1 MIGIKDLSFSYGK
14 LKLFENFNLEVP
26 EGEVCLITGI
36 NGVGKSTLLRL
47 IAGALHPAGGDILF
61 DEKIGRDPRR
71 KIGFISDI
79 LSLYESLTVARSID
93 FHMSVYNLSKY
104 DNSLIRHTKIGLDQ
118 KIKDLS
124 TGQKTIFHL
133 SLILSTE
140 PEILLIDEIIH
151 SIDAYLR
158 RLFLEQLIQ
167 LQSERKL
174 TILMV
179 NLNFHDIEHIVER
192 VILLKSGTIAVDEKI
207 DDLKAK
213 VKKNHLSNAT
223 PNRSCSIPDRLLRP
237 LRILRLSLSR
247 QAQRQNRGRGCGPE
261 PDRYSRRFYRR
272 RVCLKKR
279 FSIH

>member
-14 LKLFENFNLEVP
+14 LKVFENFNLEVP

-47 IAGALHPAGGDILF
+47 IAGALHPAGGNILF

-93 FHMSVYNLSKY
+93 FHMSVYNLSKF
-104 DNSLIRHTKIGLDQ
+104 DDSLIRHTKIGLDQ
-118 KIKDLS
+118 KIKELS

-133 SLILSTE
+133 SLILSAE
-140 PEILLIDEIIH
+140 PEIFLIDEIIH

-158 RLFLEQLIQ
+158 RVFLEQLIQ

-213 VKKNHLSNAT
+213 VKKIISAT
-223 PNRSCSIPDRLLRP
+223 PPQAVP
-237 LRILRLSLSR
+237 VLSQIDFSDHSEFFVYPY
-247 QAQRQNRGRGCGPE
+247 QGK
-261 PDRYSRRFYRR
+261 
-272 RVCLKKR
+272 LKEKIEGEVVDLNLTDIVSA
-279 FSIH
+279 FIGGEYA

>member
-14 LKLFENFNLEVP
+14 LKVFENFNLEVP

-47 IAGALHPAGGDILF
+47 IAGALHPAGGNILF

-93 FHMSVYNLSKY
+93 FHMSVYNLSKF
-104 DNSLIRHTKIGLDQ
+104 DDSLIRHTKIGLDQ
-118 KIKDLS
+118 KIKELS

-140 PEILLIDEIIH
+140 PEIFLIDEIIH

-158 RLFLEQLIQ
+158 RVFLEQLIQ

-213 VKKNHLSNAT
+213 VKKIVSTTPPQTVPVLSQIDFSDHSEFFVY
-223 PNRSCSIPDRLLRP
+223 PYQDK
-237 LRILRLSLSR
+237 
-247 QAQRQNRGRGCGPE
+247 
-261 PDRYSRRFYRR
+261 
-272 RVCLKKR
+272 LKDKIEGEVVDLNLTDIVSA
-279 FSIH
+279 FIGGEYA